1 MEALEAGETAAAVS
15 GPRSGLELA
24 WRQFGAATSPEDFCR
39 HWLAV
44 QCHAIAEVRD
54 AVVVLQKP
62 GAATFVPLAAW
73 PEGRRPGEDLMG
85 IAERALREGRGLVE
99 AQEASSPRDDESGE
113 QPEGYYVA
121 YPVRVDGAV
130 RGVVALALAWREPAE
145 LQAAMRQ
152 LQWGSG
158 WLEVLLRRHAD
169 PGEAAR
175 LRTKLILQLV
185 SAFLERPLFRDALA
199 DLAAETA
206 SRLGCDRVVV
216 GLLHGRAI
224 RIEAVSHTVQFDRH
238 ANLLN
243 AVSAAM
249 MEALDQRET
258 IAFPQDGEARPVVT
272 FAHAELAQLS
282 GAGGVVTAPLV
293 HHGRFLGAL
302 TLERAPGLRFDAA
315 SVELV
320 EGLAAMLGPLV
331 ELHQRQSL
339 TLPSHVASSTRSLWQ
354 RLVGPREAGTKLGA
368 AALVLLVAFLAFAT
382 GEYRVSANARIEGEI
397 QRALT
402 APFQAYVRE
411 TGRRAGDMVKQG
423 EVLARL
429 DDRDLRLERARLAAQ
444 LEQYGRQY
452 REAMAKRDRAT
463 ARIVSAQAEQVE
475 AQLALVDEQLSRTD
489 IVAPFD
495 GVLVSGDL
503 TQALGAPLER
513 GQTLFEIA
521 PLDAYRVVLQV
532 DEHRVA
538 DLRAGQRG
546 ELVLASMPGER
557 YGFSVGKVTPV
568 STAREGRNFFRVEAE
583 LDAAHTGARL
593 RPGMEGVAKVTVDER
608 NLGWI
613 WTREAAN
620 WIRLKAWSWTP

>member
-1 MEALEAGETAAAVS
+1 V
-15 GPRSGLELA
+15 
-24 WRQFGAATSPEDFCR
+24 
-39 HWLAV
+39 
-44 QCHAIAEVRD
+44 
-54 AVVVLQKP
+54 
-62 GAATFVPLAAW
+62 
-73 PEGRRPGEDLMG
+73 
-85 IAERALREGRGLVE
+85 
-99 AQEASSPRDDESGE
+99 
-113 QPEGYYVA
+113 
-121 YPVRVDGAV
+121 
-130 RGVVALALAWREPAE
+130 
-145 LQAAMRQ
+145 
-152 LQWGSG
+152 
-158 WLEVLLRRHAD
+158 
-169 PGEAAR
+169 
-175 LRTKLILQLV
+175 
-185 SAFLERPLFRDALA
+185 
-199 DLAAETA
+199 
-206 SRLGCDRVVV
+206 
-216 GLLHGRAI
+216 
-224 RIEAVSHTVQFDRH
+224 
-238 ANLLN
+238 
-243 AVSAAM
+243 
-249 MEALDQRET
+249 
-258 IAFPQDGEARPVVT
+258 
-272 FAHAELAQLS
+272 
-282 GAGGVVTAPLV
+282 
-293 HHGRFLGAL
+293 
-302 TLERAPGLRFDAA
+302 
-315 SVELV
+315 
-320 EGLAAMLGPLV
+320 
-331 ELHQRQSL
+331 
-339 TLPSHVASSTRSLWQ
+339 
-354 RLVGPREAGTKLGA
+354 A

-382 GEYRVSANARIEGEI
+382 GDYRVSANARIEGEI

-411 TGRRAGDMVKQG
+411 TGRRAGDLVKQG

-429 DDRDLRLERARLAAQ
+429 DDRDLRLERTRLAAQ

-452 REAMAKRDRAT
+452 REAMAQRDRAT

-568 STAREGRNFFRVEAE
+568 STAKEGRNFFRVEAE
-583 LDAAHTGARL
+583 LDDAHTGARL

-620 WIRLKAWSWTP
+620 WVRLKAWSWTP